1 MAFTTRF
8 KSTGNFGKKLM
19 DARFG
24 KGGFLCGH
32 VYERCKRFGFSL
44 PSLGA
49 AARWLVVKPICR
61 AGVRSRKER
70 FAWYRGGIQV
80 HIRALSR
87 PTPDRAFAQSPAT
100 VQMKFDG
107 WKGTPATLRCAD
119 LGIAAWLRDV
129 LVRRGQSGVG
139 KGANPQRPL
148 PDQSGFPEG
157 RTPIRDKGRRGW
169 EIQEGFIEWDGHL
182 VRSCPF
188 RDIGHL
194 WRRRRC
200 TTQQVQPRKKGG
212 GGGDEDA
219 RISDCYAGR
228 VVTSI
233 LRHLPD
239 LGRVF

>member
-8 KSTGNFGKKLM
+8 KSTGDFGKKLVNT
-19 DARFG
+19 RFG
-24 KGGFLCGH
+24 KRGSLCGH
-32 VYERCKRFGFSL
+32 VYERCKRFGFFL

-49 AARWLVVKPICR
+49 AARWLVVKPIRR

-70 FAWYRGGIQV
+70 FARYRRGIQV
-80 HIRALSR
+80 HIRALGR
-87 PTPDRAFAQSPAT
+87 PTPDRAFVRSPAT
-100 VQMKFDG
+100 AQMKFDG
-107 WKGTPATLRCAD
+107 RQGTPATLRCAD
-119 LGIAAWLRDV
+119 LGMAARLRDV

-148 PDQSGFPEG
+148 PDQSGLPEG
-157 RTPIRDKGRRGW
+157 RTPIRDKGRRRW
-169 EIQEGFIEWDGHL
+169 EIQEGVVEWDGHL
-182 VRSCPF
+182 VRSRPF
-188 RDIGHL
+188 RDVGNL
-194 WRRRRC
+194 WRRKRC

-219 RISDCYAGR
+219 RISNCYAGR
-228 VVTSI
+228 VVISI